1 MMKSHLYSFAALLT
15 IQLLTTISFAQTQGR
30 AKMTPAEILAVIK
43 PGQWMHL
50 EGVIQK
56 DFSVMCTEAR
66 IITGDIPENKWSI
79 TTVARSI
86 DPAKKELKMLRLLI
100 KTQMDT
106 EFESKTNFTFKSF
119 ADLKAGMFLEVDGTY
134 LKDDT
139 FLAVEIEDI
148 STELVADPSL
158 ENQVELDGKVEK
170 VDIPKLTVTLMG
182 VTFHIVDKTRLKSAI
197 K

>member
-1 MMKSHLYSFAALLT
+1 MKSRLYVFAVLLAA
-15 IQLLTTISFAQTQGR
+15 QLLATMSFAQAQVR
-30 AKMTPAEILAVIK
+30 AKMTPEEILAAIK

-56 DFSVMCTEAR
+56 GFSVMCTEAR
-66 IITGDIPENKWSI
+66 ILTGDIPENKWSI

-86 DPAKKELKMLRLLI
+86 DPAKKELKLLRLLI
-100 KTQMDT
+100 KTQMET
-106 EFESKTNFTFKSF
+106 EFESKTNFMFKSF

-139 FLAVEIEDI
+139 FMAVEIEDI
-148 STELVADPSL
+148 SSELAADPSL
-158 ENQVELDGKVEK
+158 ANQVEVDGKVER
-170 VDIPKLTVTLMG
+170 VDVSNRTVTLMG
-182 VTFHIVDKTRLKSAI
+182 ITFHIVDKTRLKSAI